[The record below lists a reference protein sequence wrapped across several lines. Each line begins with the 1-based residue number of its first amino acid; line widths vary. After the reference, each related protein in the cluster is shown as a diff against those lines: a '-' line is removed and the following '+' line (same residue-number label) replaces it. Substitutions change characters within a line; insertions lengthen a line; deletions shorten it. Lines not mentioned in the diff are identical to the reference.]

1 MFSSALSCSLN
12 MFVSFFFAKSNKCTI
27 YTVLFWPM
35 DSTWITLTAM
45 MYHSIAV
52 FWLFSPFKIQK
63 GKRNFMLIFCADS
76 IYCKCAQNLTYFQF
90 GMAAA
95 HKQSKI
101 CSFLVCVLCSSNSMQ
116 NKVLKKS
123 DSEEPI
129 NILTECTCAMHIG
142 IRTYVWQIC
151 FCSHHFHSY
160 SIFFCVNV
168 KCLN

>member
-1 MFSSALSCSLN
+1 MYNIYGSFLANGFDMNNAYSNDVSLDRR
-12 MFVSFFFAKSNKCTI
+12 I
-27 YTVLFWPM
+27 L
-35 DSTWITLTAM
+35 
-45 MYHSIAV
+45 
-52 FWLFSPFKIQK
+52 PFKIQK
-63 GKRNFMLIFCADS
+63 GKRNLMLIFCADS